1 MHTTIEALVEKRMIF
16 PGIRGLYL
24 KAERGFY
31 EDGALGPSQEAGWL
45 KQCGFGA
52 KTDRQTEGTEWTKGR
67 K

>member
-1 MHTTIEALVEKRMIF
+1 MHTMIEALVKKRMNF

-52 KTDRQTEGTEWTKGR
+52 KTDR
-67 K
+67 